1 MMEPVKPPELVDP
14 FNHYPLSLG
23 RGYWFNPVND
33 EKYYINNG
41 IPVFLPEEQ
50 MSGNNLK
57 YSRFYDRIS
66 RFYRVSSVF
75 YSWLKGSSDKKIKM
89 KYLEQLQ
96 VRPGDKVLE
105 VAVGSADNLL
115 YLPRNASYSGLD
127 ISFGMLTMARRH
139 LRKWNIPAGLYQ
151 GEAEHLPFAEHSFDV
166 VFHVGGISLF
176 NDSQRA
182 IHEMIRVAKP
192 GGQVMI
198 VDDNEVSQVKAYH
211 KNPFSPASA
220 ARTDEEQSAPV
231 KLLPNGMRNIEV
243 RYFFD
248 SMLYCLTFRKPGQVS
263 KSEIKPLADKMH

>member
-1 MMEPVKPPELVDP
+1 MMQPAHHPELVDP
-14 FNHYPLSLG
+14 FNQYPLSLG
-23 RGYWFNPVND
+23 RGFWFNPVND

-75 YSWLKGSSDKKIKM
+75 YSWLKGSSEKKIKM

-96 VRPGDKVLE
+96 VKPGDKVLE

-127 ISFGMLTMARRH
+127 ISFGMLTMAKRH
-139 LRKWNIPAGLYQ
+139 LRKWGIQAGLYQ

-176 NDSQRA
+176 NNSQRA

-198 VDDNEVSQVKAYH
+198 VDDNEVTQVRSYH
-211 KNPFSPASA
+211 KNPFSPATA
-220 ARTDEEQSAPV
+220 TLTDEDQSAPV

-243 RYFFD
+243 RYYFD
-248 SMLYCLTFRKPGQVS
+248 SMLYCLTFRKPDQIRKPAL
-263 KSEIKPLADKMH
+263 KSAADAVR